1 MEANSM
7 LYTLFSSGFGM
18 TLCNGWRRIVVC
30 AHGITLSRQQY
41 EFTEAKIRHLEL
53 EKQVNG

>member
-1 MEANSM
+1 M